1 MPTAP
6 STVTYATVVGQF
18 ISFVMDTADAGKEP
32 DVIAMQGTIAFSP
45 DSKTV
50 KFPTATPNPVTATR
64 DVITAQLDSEGY
76 VINPADGTRGIV
88 LVASD
93 SPENEEEWFTYSVTI
108 TLGGYSQ
115 SFPAF
120 FAGGTTT
127 DLTNVIV
134 VPSLSPSDLDLAL
147 ASIAAVQT
155 AMTTQLATQN
165 LQYAAMLTPGTDDG
179 TKTAGTVTYAFTDVL
194 NAWRRITLGGNV
206 TLANLP
212 TPTGSWA
219 GRAFSWTLE
228 VRQGSTAA
236 YTLGLPANVRW
247 PNDVTPVM
255 TTGLGRVM
263 LFTFLWDP
271 ITASWR
277 GRSSGE
283 FSA

>member
-6 STVTYATVVGQF
+6 SSVTYATVVGQF
-18 ISFVMDTADAGKEP
+18 ISFVADTTDAGKEP
-32 DVIAMQGTIAFSP
+32 DVIAMQGTISFSP

-93 SPENEEEWFTYSVTI
+93 SPANPDEWFTYSVTI

-134 VPSLSPSDLDLAL
+134 VPSLSPSDLQTAL
-147 ASIAAVQT
+147 ASISALQNS
-155 AMTTQLATQN
+155 MQTQLNQQN
-165 LQYAAMLTPGTDDG
+165 TQYAAMVTPGVDDG
-179 TKTAGTVTYAFTDVL
+179 TKSGTVTYVFTDVL
-194 NAWRRITLGGNV
+194 NAWRRMVLGGNV
-206 TLANLP
+206 ALANLP

-219 GRAFSWTLE
+219 GRAFSFTLE
-228 VRQGSTAA
+228 VKQGSTAA
-236 YTLGLPANVRW
+236 YTLALPTNVRW
-247 PNDVTPVM
+247 PSDVVPVM
-255 TTGLGRVM
+255 TTGLGRLM

-277 GRSSGE
+277 GRLSGE